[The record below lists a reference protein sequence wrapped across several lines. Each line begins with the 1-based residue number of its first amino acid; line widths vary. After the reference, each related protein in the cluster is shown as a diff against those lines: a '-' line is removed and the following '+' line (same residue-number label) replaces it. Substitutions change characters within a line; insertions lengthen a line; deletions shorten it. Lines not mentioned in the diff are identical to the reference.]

1 MVSATRRAELRDDQT
16 RVIDARFFEGIP
28 GYATPEDWDHHA
40 RPQLNI
46 LLRRA
51 GDDAGAAALMAL
63 DPYSLSVPKL
73 LHALACIYKL
83 KDGRELTSFVTAALL
98 ITGGPATE
106 IETSVR
112 GGAWMLFGTHMRSE
126 AWTPLVMQ
134 GCQPSILDGMSANFV
149 RAVGLL
155 AGLTNPPA
163 DAFPPSPSQRIW
175 PRLCTN
181 GECFPSPSP
190 SSKRKYSHVEQLF
203 LLW

>member
-1 MVSATRRAELRDDQT
+1 MVSATRRADLRPDQT
-16 RVIDARFFEGIP
+16 LVIDARFDEGIP
-28 GYATPEDWDHHA
+28 GYATEEVWDHPA
-40 RPQLNI
+40 RPHLNS

-51 GDDAGAAALMAL
+51 GDDAGAAALIAL
-63 DPYSLSVPKL
+63 DPYSLSVPQL
-73 LHALACIYKL
+73 LDALAWIFKL
-83 KDGRELTSFVTAALL
+83 DDGLELTSFVTAALL

-112 GGAWMLFGTHMRSE
+112 GGAWMLVGTHMRSE
-126 AWTPLVMQ
+126 AWTPLVMR
-134 GCQPSILDGMSANFV
+134 GCQPKILDGTTANFV

-163 DAFPPSPSQRIW
+163 VW

-181 GECFPSPSP
+181 GECFPSP

-203 LLW
+203 LSS